1 MSFITVFKGYSVIFK
16 QTAKK
21 NLRAIP
27 VDKARIIQK
36 KIDQLV
42 EGAENLDVLKLANYK
57 FPTYRL
63 RVGVYRVF
71 FEVQEREIILLV
83 IKVEHRKDAY
93 LGKTQ

>member
-1 MSFITVFKGYSVIFK
+1 VSFITVFKGYSVIFK